1 MLLLMRASGLVAALV
16 LAGPVSAQQAPTKG
30 THVAKTHV
38 AKTHV
43 AKHASKLE
51 KPPAPD
57 GSLPVGYQKYC
68 GARFVCYTGIPL
80 DCAADTRPYQ
90 DISNHEC
97 FCLRDACPQ

>member
-1 MLLLMRASGLVAALV
+1 MLLLIRASGLIAALV
-16 LAGPVSAQQAPTKG
+16 LAGPVSAQQAPTKS
-30 THVAKTHV
+30 THV

-43 AKHASKLE
+43 AKHASKL
-51 KPPAPD
+51 KNAPAPD

-90 DISNHEC
+90 DIANHQC

>member
-1 MLLLMRASGLVAALV
+1 MLLLIRASGLVAALA
-16 LAGPVSAQQAPTKG
+16 LAGPVLAQQAPTKS
-30 THVAKTHV
+30 
-38 AKTHV
+38 THV
-43 AKHASKLE
+43 AKHASAKRASRLSN
-51 KPPAPD
+51 PPAPD

-80 DCAADTRPYQ
+80 NCTADTRPYQ

>member
-1 MLLLMRASGLVAALV
+1 MILLTRTSALIAALALASPV
-16 LAGPVSAQQAPTKG
+16 LAQQAPTKG
-30 THVAKTHV
+30 AHKGTHIARHV
-38 AKTHV
+38 
-43 AKHASKLE
+43 SKPS

-57 GSLPVGYQKYC
+57 GSLQGGYQKYC

-80 DCAADTRPYQ
+80 NCTADTRPYQ